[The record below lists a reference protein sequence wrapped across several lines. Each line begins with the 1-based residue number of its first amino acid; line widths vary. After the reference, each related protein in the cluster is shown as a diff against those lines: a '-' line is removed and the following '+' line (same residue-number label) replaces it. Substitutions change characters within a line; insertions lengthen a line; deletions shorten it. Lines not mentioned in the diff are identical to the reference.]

1 MKKMLFL
8 ILSII
13 TINNTFGMDRIP
25 PKKRKPYAC
34 QQCSKQ
40 FYTPEDCTTHSNQHY
55 RCFICPNKPR
65 FLNQATLTEHIR
77 KNRIHDQIATD
88 NMATVCSDCAI
99 TFSNPKEKL
108 YHLAQQHSFRPK
120 RRRSTRSNI
129 QMRNAIELL
138 NKKVNAEVTL
148 LLSKE
153 DEEKYQIP
161 QSRKK
166 PKRAKKR
173 QVRIKKTHRRTDF
186 QLPPENMPRVC
197 LAPATPKVLTES
209 QIAETFWFIDS
220 DDDNYSSIDL

>member
-1 MKKMLFL
+1 
-8 ILSII
+8 
-13 TINNTFGMDRIP
+13 
-25 PKKRKPYAC
+25 
-34 QQCSKQ
+34 
-40 FYTPEDCTTHSNQHY
+40 
-55 RCFICPNKPR
+55 
-65 FLNQATLTEHIR
+65 
-77 KNRIHDQIATD
+77 
-88 NMATVCSDCAI
+88 
-99 TFSNPKEKL
+99 
-108 YHLAQQHSFRPK
+108 
-120 RRRSTRSNI
+120 
-129 QMRNAIELL
+129 MRNAIELL

-186 QLPPENMPRVC
+186 QQLPPENIPCVC